1 MLMTTKSDHHHF
13 QNAADVTRTLQK
25 QSYGTSKSDRPLS
38 DLINCSSKIHRTVRP
53 SSDIVQAADIYRH
66 SLSPEAEAIDHWCE
80 NLQHYEQTV
89 EAMATSKLDQKFK
102 DDLNR
107 VNEWF
112 RLLCEAERTTAL
124 YSIVQHATQ
133 VQIRFLIAVLTKMA
147 NQDPLGALLSPGPN
161 QDKDPFLPSSVK
173 QSELELQQRM
183 RSVYPLRNKL
193 ASRNMYRQSNAFSE
207 PDDYTRRRQY
217 DLLAGR
223 TLGLTDSGILY
234 EKAMAL
240 KQATGIRTS
249 TVGNNSI
256 LNSSFIKSPRLP
268 QPVKRPD
275 SSTSLSNQS
284 SVTSPSPIT
293 DWPYAFQ
300 KNDSSSF
307 VGNTSARSSLADTSS
322 TNSSTIGGHSSSNSS
337 DALSE
342 WSPLLAP
349 KNQQQNHHH
358 QQDQEIDQ
366 PSIYDNKW
374 SPGGKKLE
382 PSNHEQSETTTLPL
396 RASKPVLSTIDTMHP
411 SIFNSPQQSKL
422 LPDQKSCED
431 LLSLPTPDDP
441 KPTSNNAATFD
452 TNMGLDTRPP
462 SLPIKYNRRMSNSTS
477 TPTGHRYSPLLSPLP
492 SPKSHSRSSN
502 RSTSPPFRAW
512 PPSPAAN
519 SKSNYAQF
527 LNPHDAINLP
537 EYLSDHSD
545 GSESSHAETVHLT
558 EAAMNRRRRASAA
571 RAAKDKIAA
580 ETVDFDLMQD
590 VQAWLRTLRLHKYS
604 YAFEGLTWQQVVR
617 MTDEDMTQ
625 AGVNTIG
632 ARRKLLKVF
641 ENVMNHCQ
649 KNGMQY

>member
-1 MLMTTKSDHHHF
+1 MTTQSDHHHF
-13 QNAADVTRTLQK
+13 QSAADITRPFQK
-25 QSYGTSKSDRPLS
+25 QSYGTSNSDRHLS
-38 DLINCSSKIHRTVRP
+38 DLINSSAKMHRTTGRP
-53 SSDIVQAADIYRH
+53 TSDIVQAADTFRH
-66 SLSPEAEAIDHWCE
+66 SLSPEAAAIDHWYE

-89 EAMATSKLDQKFK
+89 EAMASSKLDQKFK

-161 QDKDPFLPSSVK
+161 QEKVK
-173 QSELELQQRM
+173 QSELEIQQRM

-193 ASRNMYRQSNAFSE
+193 ASRNMNRQSHAFSE
-207 PDDYTRRRQY
+207 PDEYTRRRQH
-217 DLLAGR
+217 DLLSGR
-223 TLGLTDSGILY
+223 TLGMSDSGILF
-234 EKAMAL
+234 EKAMEL
-240 KQATGIRTS
+240 KQASGIRTVS
-249 TVGNNSI
+249 SSSI
-256 LNSSFIKSPRLP
+256 LSSSSFIKSPRLP
-268 QPVKRPD
+268 QPVKRPN
-275 SSTSLSNQS
+275 SSSSLSNQS
-284 SVTSPSPIT
+284 TASSPSPIT

-300 KNDSSSF
+300 KKDSF
-307 VGNTSARSSLADTSS
+307 VGNASARSSLAETSS
-322 TNSSTIGGHSSSNSS
+322 THSSQLGGHSSSSSS

-349 KNQQQNHHH
+349 KS
-358 QQDQEIDQ
+358 QQDQENDR
-366 PSIYDNKW
+366 PSIYDHKW
-374 SPGGKKLE
+374 SPAGKKLDTTE
-382 PSNHEQSETTTLPL
+382 HESTTPLPL
-396 RASKPVLSTIDTMHP
+396 RSSKPVLSTIDTMHP
-411 SIFNSPQQSKL
+411 SFFNSQQPHSLPRSEPKL
-422 LPDQKSCED
+422 CED
-431 LLSLPTPDDP
+431 IVSLSDAQSSPT
-441 KPTSNNAATFD
+441 TFD
-452 TNMGLDTRPP
+452 MGLDTKPP
-462 SLPIKYNRRMSNSTS
+462 LTLPIKYNRRMSNS

-492 SPKSHSRSSN
+492 SPKSSRSSN

-519 SKSNYAQF
+519 SKSNYSQF
-527 LNPHDAINLP
+527 LNPHDGVGLP

-545 GSESSHAETVHLT
+545 GSGSSHAEAGHLT

-571 RAAKDKIAA
+571 RAAKDKVAA

-590 VQAWLRTLRLHKYS
+590 VQAWLRTLRLHKYA
-604 YAFEGLTWQQVVR
+604 YAFEGLSWQEVVR
-617 MTDEDMTQ
+617 MTDDDMTQ

-649 KNGMQY
+649 NNVSI

>member
-1 MLMTTKSDHHHF
+1 
-13 QNAADVTRTLQK
+13 
-25 QSYGTSKSDRPLS
+25 
-38 DLINCSSKIHRTVRP
+38 
-53 SSDIVQAADIYRH
+53 
-66 SLSPEAEAIDHWCE
+66 
-80 NLQHYEQTV
+80 LQHYEQTV

-161 QDKDPFLPSSVK
+161 QDKGIVILRGTYHRRESYHALTDPKKNHAPPFFSLHSDPFLPTSVK

-207 PDDYTRRRQY
+207 PDDYTRRRQH
-217 DLLAGR
+217 DLLSGR

-240 KQATGIRTS
+240 KQASGGIRTS
-249 TVGNNSI
+249 TVSTSSI
-256 LNSSFIKSPRLP
+256 LSSSSSFIKSPRLP

-275 SSTSLSNQS
+275 SSSSLSNRSPTTS
-284 SVTSPSPIT
+284 SSPIT

-307 VGNTSARSSLADTSS
+307 VANTSARSSLADTSS
-322 TNSSTIGGHSSSNSS
+322 TNSSTLGGHSSSSSS

-349 KNQQQNHHH
+349 KSQQPSHP
-358 QQDQEIDQ
+358 QDQENDR
-366 PSIYDNKW
+366 PSIYDHKW
-374 SPGGKKLE
+374 SPAGKKLE
-382 PSNHEQSETTTLPL
+382 TTSLDQQQHESTTLPL

-411 SIFNSPQQSKL
+411 SFFNSQQPHSLPRLGSDAKL
-422 LPDQKSCED
+422 SED
-431 LLSLPTPDDP
+431 PVSLPTPDDP
-441 KPTSNNAATFD
+441 KPNSNATLLD
-452 TNMGLDTRPP
+452 TTMGGLDTQPP
-462 SLPIKYNRRMSNSTS
+462 TLPIKYNRRMSNS

-492 SPKSHSRSSN
+492 SPKSLSRSSN

-519 SKSNYAQF
+519 SKSNYSQF
-527 LNPHDAINLP
+527 LNPHDGVGLP

-545 GSESSHAETVHLT
+545 GSGSSHAEPGHLT

-590 VQAWLRTLRLHKYS
+590 VQAWLRTLRLHKYAD
-604 YAFEGLTWQQVVR
+604 AFEGLSWQEVVQ
-617 MTDEDMTQ
+617 MTDDDMTQ

-641 ENVMNHCQ
+641 ENVMTHCQ
-649 KNGMQY
+649 KNASILTSIVCDFFQLTD